1 MTNYMILF
9 LVDVAS
15 IMEKS
20 TVFIFR
26 VEVKAWWENDM
37 WCTLTEN
44 GCYGCVQAMVHCNN
58 INLH

>member
-1 MTNYMILF
+1 MILF
-9 LVDVAS
+9 LVAVAS
-15 IMEKS
+15 IMKKA

-26 VEVKAWWENDM
+26 AEVKTWWENDM
-37 WCTLTEN
+37 GCILTEN